1 MYIQLYDRGTSKGKK
16 LFKDIETICK
26 SYQIDRD
33 PEHITNMHRVYELGI
48 QGETILLI
56 NNKPIL
62 IDQYPDIK
70 ELEQI
75 LSDYLNR

>member
-1 MYIQLYDRGTSKGKK
+1 MRIQLYDRGTSEGKK
-16 LFKDIETICK
+16 LFKNIETICTRC
-26 SYQIDRD
+26 QIEQD
-33 PEHITNMHRVYELGI
+33 PEYIKDMHRVYELGI

-56 NNKPIL
+56 NNEPIL

-75 LSDYLNR
+75 LSDYL